1 MLEKII
7 NFIDIFFHI
16 KRIANFLNDKKIDVI
31 FDIGSHKGEFLKAI
45 LKLKSIRKIY
55 CFEPQIR
62 IFKILKYNFS
72 NIKSTRIIFTNC
84 AIGRHNKNQKIF
96 INKLSST
103 SSLKKI
109 NNSSIFY
116 AIKKFL
122 LGGKSIIKDSYSV
135 KVIKLDDFLKNI
147 SLSKLTTLIKID
159 TEGAELDVLNGVKKN
174 IKKIK
179 YILIEKQFFNQY
191 KNVNFNKSHAFL
203 SKNNFKLKKKFIFP
217 LLNFEDR
224 LYTNLNL

>member
-1 MLEKII
+1 MFEKII
-7 NFIDIFFHI
+7 NFIDIFFHM

-31 FDIGSHKGEFLKAI
+31 FDIGSHKGEFLKTI

-62 IFKILKYNFS
+62 IFKTLKYNFS
-72 NIKSTRIIFTNC
+72 NIKGTRIIFTNC
-84 AIGRHNKNQKIF
+84 AIGRHSKNQKIF

-103 SSLKKI
+103 SSLKII
-109 NNSSIFY
+109 NKSSIFY
-116 AIKKFL
+116 AIKKIL
-122 LGGKSIIKDSYSV
+122 LGGKSILKDSYSV

-147 SLSKLTTLIKID
+147 SLSKHTTLIKID

-191 KNVNFNKSHAFL
+191 KNVNFNNSHAFL